1 MLTQANPSFTEMG
14 DLASIIEEN
23 IDGIML
29 SGETTYSD
37 SPVKVVEAL
46 ARVC

>member
-1 MLTQANPSFTEMG
+1 MG

>member
-1 MLTQANPSFTEMG
+1 MG

-37 SPVKVVEAL
+37 HPVKVVEAL
-46 ARVC
+46 ARVCQKIEEKRNLAK